1 MNNKNNSIKWDN
13 RIGVTFYDPTRGI
26 STLFGSTGKCW
37 EKIFK
42 SQVVGFAVEG
52 IFESCDSTLEELD
65 QRGVKLSSLKNFA
78 IETKIVELY
87 GNRKYLYWEF
97 LVQDFIKIASGNCN
111 PDDFNITHSTHFTN
125 WLKKRIM
132 STHFYDSNYKPLL
145 SRGYPHQVDILGY
158 EPYENE
164 FASEDAPAL
173 AA

>member
-1 MNNKNNSIKWDN
+1 MNSQKKSVNWNN

-26 STLFGSTGKCW
+26 STLFASTGKCW
-37 EKIFK
+37 EQIFK
-42 SQVVGFAVEG
+42 SQVVGFAWEG
-52 IFESCDSTLEELD
+52 ICESCDSTIEELD
-65 QRGVKLSSLKNFA
+65 QRGVKPSSLKNFA
-78 IETKIVELY
+78 IETKIVEFY

-97 LVQDFIKIASGNCN
+97 LVQDFIKIASRNSN
-111 PDDFNITHSTHFTN
+111 PEDYQITHSTNFTN

-132 STHFYDSNYKPLL
+132 STHFYDSNYQPFL

-164 FASEDAPAL
+164 FALEDASAL